1 MSNSKNRNSKL
12 PPKEYLDKIKG
23 YRNLVNSLGGS
34 PATRYTLTEDIS
46 NKLFEP
52 GLYVIGELSEFEK
65 DLTNID
71 MHDQR
76 LEDFYEGYWF
86 DINGVFRAMQGS
98 LFANLKTC
106 WGDGIYIDN
115 QGNEQNVDH
124 GSIGCISAKEV
135 ILGDYNKVALFPKP
149 FTVNYDIST
158 GIIRFG
164 NIFIDTDFAEVGN
177 REIYFYDPSN
187 TYEPDHPSNK
197 DKTYI
202 DVKII
207 EYYKVKDLYPKQ
219 KAKINWELIN
229 YIKDVE
235 TKRNQWGE
243 KTNDYGFKSITSM
256 DLLEEIFRKI
266 NTLNDSDDQITI
278 NAIKNYLEKSKNNFE
293 EWIIKQKKENLKLKE
308 NAENQYDLYGRK
320 AKPVKILFDE
330 DTYLA
335 GIDLKRI
342 EHIIN
347 TALNFLKDKSKYSN

>member
-12 PPKEYLDKIKG
+12 PPKVYLDKIKG
-23 YRNLVNSLGGS
+23 YRNLVNSLGGG

-115 QGNEQNVDH
+115 QGNEYNVDH

-219 KAKINWELIN
+219 KATINWQLIN
-229 YIKDVE
+229 HIKDVE
-235 TKRNQWGE
+235 TKKNQWGE

-266 NTLNDSDDQITI
+266 RRISDSNTEICAMAERIFAAEMNGDCLSPIGAHATVKQGLMTLTGFVASLDGRKY
-278 NAIKNYLEKSKNNFE
+278 IKNKVVGNKEDYVLLANKLSKLF
-293 EWIIKQKKENLKLKE
+293 IKMGSKRMLKC
-308 NAENQYDLYGRK
+308 
-320 AKPVKILFDE
+320 
-330 DTYLA
+330 
-335 GIDLKRI
+335 
-342 EHIIN
+342 
-347 TALNFLKDKSKYSN
+347 

>member
-12 PPKEYLDKIKG
+12 PPKEYLDKIKN
-23 YRNLVNSLGGS
+23 YRNLANYLGGN

-46 NKLFEP
+46 NKIFEP
-52 GLYVIGELSEFEK
+52 GLYVIGELAEFEK
-65 DLTNID
+65 DFTNID
-71 MHDQR
+71 IHDQR
-76 LEDFYEGYWF
+76 IKDVFGEYWCEK
-86 DINGVFRAMQGS
+86 NGVYKAMQGS
-98 LFANLKTC
+98 LFANLTTC

-115 QGNEQNVDH
+115 QGNEYNVDK

-149 FTVNYDIST
+149 FTVNYDINT

-164 NIFIDTDFAEVGN
+164 NIFIDTDFVEVGN

-197 DKTYI
+197 DKAYI

-219 KAKINWELIN
+219 KERINWSLIN
-229 YIKDVE
+229 FVKDIE
-235 TKRNQWGE
+235 TKRNEWGG
-243 KTNDYGFKSITSM
+243 KTNDYGFKSNTSM

-266 NTLNDSDDQITI
+266 NTFNNLDDQIAI
-278 NAIKNYLEKSKNNFE
+278 NDINNYLEKSKVNFKD
-293 EWIIKQKKENLKLKE
+293 WIIKQKKEQLKIKE
-308 NAENQYDLYGRK
+308 NYENLNDLYGRK

-335 GIDLKRI
+335 ALDIKRI

-347 TALNFLKDKSKYSN
+347 TALNFLKNKSKSSN